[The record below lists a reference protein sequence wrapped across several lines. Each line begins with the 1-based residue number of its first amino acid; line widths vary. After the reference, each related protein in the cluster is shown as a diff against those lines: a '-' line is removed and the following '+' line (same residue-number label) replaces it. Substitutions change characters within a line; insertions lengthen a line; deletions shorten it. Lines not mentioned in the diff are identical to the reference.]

1 MRHEGLGSAW
11 PFAAG
16 VAPDTLAR
24 SVRPLL
30 KRHLANAML
39 KLNITSRRELMVR
52 SRSGV

>member
-1 MRHEGLGSAW
+1 MLHDGLGSGW

-30 KRHLANAML
+30 TAHAANAGYPTAFRVDAPVA
-39 KLNITSRRELMVR
+39 KPTIRQ
-52 SRSGV
+52 